1 MGAVC
6 PLCSHSACC
15 ALMRLPW
22 ICLLLLVNQQQS
34 HQSDAAAAAA
44 ADATAA
50 AADAADVPK
59 APAGRLGAV
68 RILRCCGNALMLLAL
83 MLLASFQKHPSFPFP
98 YCLLYF
104 PSFPCLLLL
113 SHAFHCS
120 FPLALGHPFMMD
132 PGFSHRID
140 FKPSTPLQMRSVKSV
155 AGRL

>member
-6 PLCSHSACC
+6 PLFSHSACC

-34 HQSDAAAAAA
+34 HQS
-44 ADATAA
+44 ATAA
-50 AADAADVPK
+50 ATAAHADDDATDVTK
-59 APAGRLGAV
+59 APTGRLGAV
-68 RILRCCGNALMLLAL
+68 RCCGNALMLLAL

-98 YCLLYF
+98 YCLLCFFY
-104 PSFPCLLLL
+104 FPCLLLL

-140 FKPSTPLQMRSVKSV
+140 FKPSTLCK
-155 AGRL
+155 